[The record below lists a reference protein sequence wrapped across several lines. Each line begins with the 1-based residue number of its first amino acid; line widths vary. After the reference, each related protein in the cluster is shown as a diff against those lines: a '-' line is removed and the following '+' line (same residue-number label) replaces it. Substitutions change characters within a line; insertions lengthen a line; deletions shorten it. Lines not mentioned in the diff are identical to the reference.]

1 MAGYTARQ
9 STYTSGDTILAAH
22 TNDEF
27 NTILASF
34 DATTG
39 HSHDGSAGEGAFV
52 PLIADSDSNN
62 KLSVDSVNNRFGL
75 FVEVTGSPVEQ
86 LRFQDGAI
94 VPVTTNDIDL
104 GTSSLEFKD
113 AYFDG
118 VVTVDSLALPT
129 TTITDILDPKRDA
142 DKGDDLWRVFNVI
155 QEKITQGD
163 FHAALTGAKV
173 RKVRKIKSF
182 EKDMKV
188 NKELFKL
195 ATALV

>member
-75 FVEVTGSPVEQ
+75 FVEVTGCPVEQ
-86 LRFQDGAI
+86 
-94 VPVTTNDIDL
+94 
-104 GTSSLEFKD
+104 
-113 AYFDG
+113 
-118 VVTVDSLALPT
+118 
-129 TTITDILDPKRDA
+129 
-142 DKGDDLWRVFNVI
+142 
-155 QEKITQGD
+155 
-163 FHAALTGAKV
+163 
-173 RKVRKIKSF
+173 
-182 EKDMKV
+182 
-188 NKELFKL
+188 
-195 ATALV
+195 